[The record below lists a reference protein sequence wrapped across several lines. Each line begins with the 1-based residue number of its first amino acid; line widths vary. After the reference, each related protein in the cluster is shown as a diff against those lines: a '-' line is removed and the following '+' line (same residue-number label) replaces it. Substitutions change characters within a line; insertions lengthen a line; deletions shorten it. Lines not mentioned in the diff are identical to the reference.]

1 MEIIGSSIIAIVQS
15 ILFYGREIGISML
28 LFSCIA
34 NGIIIYLLHRKNK
47 IQNKKGFF
55 LLVPIIL
62 LSSTYF
68 IFANKTFYMA
78 NIFVILILNILM
90 YAIVI
95 NKEKYFMKQGYNSW
109 NFLKSNITEF
119 NNGIEFTKEKSK
131 EYIKI
136 SDKVKKENIKKIAIS
151 LLIVFAIVGVVIAL
165 LASADSIFANIFSN
179 IGHIFENIQ
188 LNNMFSIIL
197 RIAIIVIVYIIVL
210 NFILNLKES
219 NVNQEEKSKK
229 DNSKYIFTIKIL
241 LIALNIVYLVFCF
254 IQISSLFA
262 KININES
269 FNYSSYARTGFF
281 QLMIV
286 SFINFAVILI

>member
-47 IQNKKGFF
+47 IQNKKVF
-55 LLVPIIL
+55 LLILPIIL

-78 NIFVILILNILM
+78 NIFAILILNILM

-95 NKEKYFMKQGYNSW
+95 NKENYFMKQVYNSW
-109 NFLKSNITEF
+109 DLLKSTVTEF

-136 SDKVKKENIKKIAIS
+136 SDKVKKRKYKENSYFFIN
-151 LLIVFAIVGVVIAL
+151 
-165 LASADSIFANIFSN
+165 SICYCWSGNSFTCVSRY
-179 IGHIFENIQ
+179 HICE
-188 LNNMFSIIL
+188 
-197 RIAIIVIVYIIVL
+197 
-210 NFILNLKES
+210 
-219 NVNQEEKSKK
+219 
-229 DNSKYIFTIKIL
+229 YIFK
-241 LIALNIVYLVFCF
+241 YR
-254 IQISSLFA
+254 
-262 KININES
+262 
-269 FNYSSYARTGFF
+269 SYICEYTTK
-281 QLMIV
+281 
-286 SFINFAVILI
+286 

>member
-15 ILFYGREIGISML
+15 VWFYGRGIGISML

-34 NGIIIYLLHRKNK
+34 NVIIIYLLHRKNK
-47 IQNKKGFF
+47 IQNKKGF
-55 LLVPIIL
+55 LLIIPIIL

-78 NIFVILILNILM
+78 NIFVILILNTLM

-95 NKEKYFMKQGYNSW
+95 NKEKYFMKQVYNSW
-109 NFLKSNITEF
+109 NLLKSTITEF

-136 SDKVKKENIKKIAIS
+136 SNKVKKENIKKIAIS

-229 DNSKYIFTIKIL
+229 IIVNIFL
-241 LIALNIVYLVFCF
+241 
-254 IQISSLFA
+254 Q
-262 KININES
+262 
-269 FNYSSYARTGFF
+269 
-281 QLMIV
+281 
-286 SFINFAVILI
+286 